1 MNNLT
6 TVNITYAR
14 IAILLLALNFLLTGY
29 SVYSVVKIQLEQQD
43 TVNVAARSNKPL
55 AARPCGCVGV
65 CKCSSRNP

>member
-29 SVYSVVKIQLEQQD
+29 SVYSVVKIQLEQD
-43 TVNVAARSNKPL
+43 TINIAVRSTKPL

-65 CKCSSRNP
+65 CKCSKNP